1 MNETVPER
9 REAQHK
15 EQKMRDKRDRETQE
29 RTPGRGE
36 PRFREG
42 AKTEDLDRQ
51 GWNEVEGHDK
61 SETP

>member
-1 MNETVPER
+1 
-9 REAQHK
+9 
-15 EQKMRDKRDRETQE
+15 MRDKRDRETQE